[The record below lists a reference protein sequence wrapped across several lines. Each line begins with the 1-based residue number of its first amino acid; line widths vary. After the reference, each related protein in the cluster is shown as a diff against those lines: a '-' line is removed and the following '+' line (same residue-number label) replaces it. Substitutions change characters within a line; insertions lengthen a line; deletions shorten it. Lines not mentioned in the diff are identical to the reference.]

1 MKFLIKIFYNILL
14 DSLKYIEKNLKSIT
28 EFPFNE
34 IKKSNNKGINSKNL
48 NLISLNEKAIK
59 SNYYSLS

>member
-1 MKFLIKIFYNILL
+1 M
-14 DSLKYIEKNLKSIT
+14 EKNLKSIT
-28 EFPFNE
+28 EFPLSE

-59 SNYYSLS
+59 SNYFYRLS